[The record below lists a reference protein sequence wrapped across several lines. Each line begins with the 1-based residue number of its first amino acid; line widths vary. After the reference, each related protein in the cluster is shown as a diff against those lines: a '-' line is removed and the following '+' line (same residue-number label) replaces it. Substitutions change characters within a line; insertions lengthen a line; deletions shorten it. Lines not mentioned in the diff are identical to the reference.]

1 MSNGPLTF
9 EELASVI
16 NSCAGVPVSGEELAG
31 DPLRSFADLN
41 VDSLGLL
48 GIVAE
53 LERRYGIPLGTEA
66 EQCASPHELLN
77 FVNAQI
83 TSGV

>member
-1 MSNGPLTF
+1 MSDGPLTF
-9 EELASVI
+9 DELASIITERAGIPVDGEELAS
-16 NSCAGVPVSGEELAG
+16 
-31 DPLRSFADLN
+31 DPAQSFADLN

-53 LERRYGIPLGTEA
+53 LERRYGIPLGPEA